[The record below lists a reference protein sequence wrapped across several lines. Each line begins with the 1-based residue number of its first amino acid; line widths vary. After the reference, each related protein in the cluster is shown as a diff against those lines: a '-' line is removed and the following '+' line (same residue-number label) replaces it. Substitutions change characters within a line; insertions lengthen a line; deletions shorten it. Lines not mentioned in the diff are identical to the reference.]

1 MSKETKA
8 QRVER
13 IKREKDGLDVLEDIY
28 RYAKSGR
35 EIDPEDIDRFK
46 WYGLYTQN
54 RNLQDENDNTLYFML
69 RVKLESGRLDLKGLE
84 AALEI
89 SKRYA
94 RGTADFTTRQDLQFH
109 FIRVKDLPVIFAKLD
124 EAGLTT
130 AFAAGDVARNVVTCP
145 VSDVDRERIYDVEA
159 ITKEANNYFDA
170 NRDISNLPRKYKV
183 GISSCSK
190 HCTSHEIQ
198 DLSFNAK
205 KSEDGKVLFDVSVG
219 GGLAS
224 NKRIASYIGSIEP
237 HQVLAVAKAVTE
249 IYRDYGNRENR
260 NKARLGHLLDSWGID
275 KFTQVLHSKVEVDFI
290 LKRDEAQSY
299 TPYAKREHF
308 GIHESIKVGRSYIG
322 CAINGGKI
330 GADGLEGLLKIAKKY
345 DITAIRATTTQNFVI
360 TDLPSENAVSVVE
373 ELKEIGIDANPS
385 SFKARTLSCTGIN
398 FCKYGVSE
406 TKDLATK
413 LVEYLERKFPHFE
426 ERLSFSVNGCP
437 NSCAHPHI
445 VDIGLLG
452 CKVKHNGELVSGF
465 ELILGGNLEGEGSS
479 FGRKTGIKFVSD
491 NAIRVVESIINSY
504 QVSHYKNFYDYASGI
519 IYE

>member
-28 RYAKSGR
+28 RYAKSGG

-54 RNLQDENDNTLYFML
+54 RNLQDKDDDTLYFML

-84 AALEI
+84 AVAEI

-109 FIRVKDLPVIFAKLD
+109 FICVKDLPAIFAKLD
-124 EAGLTT
+124 EVGLTT

-145 VSDVDRERIYDVEA
+145 VSDVDRERIYDVKM
-159 ITKEANNYFDA
+159 ITKEVNGYFDA
-170 NRDISNLPRKYKV
+170 NREISNLPRKYKV

-190 HCTSHEIQ
+190 HCASHEIQ

-224 NKRIASYIGSIEP
+224 NKRIASHLGYVEP
-237 HQVLAVAKAVTE
+237 HQVLALTRAVTE

-260 NKARLGHLLDSWGID
+260 NKARLGHLLDSLGIE
-275 KFTQVLHSKVEVDFI
+275 KFVDILHSKTGFFLQLDDV
-290 LKRDEAQSY
+290 QSY

-308 GIHESIKVGRSYIG
+308 GIHDSIKVGRSYIG

-360 TDLPSENAVSVVE
+360 TDLPSENANAAAK
-373 ELKEIGIDANPS
+373 ELETISIDVNPS
-385 SFKARTLSCTGIN
+385 PFKARTLSCTGIN
-398 FCKYGVSE
+398 FCKYGISE

-413 LVEYLERKFPHFE
+413 LVEHLERKFPHFE
-426 ERLSFSVNGCP
+426 ELLSFSVNGCP

-465 ELILGGNLEGEGSS
+465 ELVLGGNLEGDKSS

-491 NAIRVVESIINSY
+491 DAIRVVESIIESY
-504 QVSHYKNFYDYASGI
+504 QESHYKNFYDYAAGI